1 MLALVYKYLRI
12 PVFAHL
18 YTFVSVG
25 LSFNLIED
33 LAGWLPGWLVGWL
46 GGWVV
51 GWLGGWLA
59 GWLLGW
65 FLKSCLLIEIAR
77 YTCSDT
83 EAATKK

>member
-1 MLALVYKYLRI
+1 M
-12 PVFAHL
+12 
-18 YTFVSVG
+18 
-25 LSFNLIED
+25 
-33 LAGWLPGWLVGWL
+33 
-46 GGWVV
+46 V

>member
-33 LAGWLPGWLVGWL
+33 LAGWLVGCLAGWL

-51 GWLGGWLA
+51 GWLA
-59 GWLLGW
+59 G
-65 FLKSCLLIEIAR
+65 CLVGF
-77 YTCSDT
+77 
-83 EAATKK
+83 